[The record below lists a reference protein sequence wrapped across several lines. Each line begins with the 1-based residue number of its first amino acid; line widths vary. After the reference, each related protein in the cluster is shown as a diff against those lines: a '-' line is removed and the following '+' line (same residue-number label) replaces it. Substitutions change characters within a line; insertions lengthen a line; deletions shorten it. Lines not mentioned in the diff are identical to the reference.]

1 MAFEIWDWDTFKRK
15 AQEEEELNGDKY
27 RHQFDVAKAWFKSGG
42 RVTLHRWA
50 MRRDFETHL
59 IQKGRNIILVECD
72 GERQPWCTVEQLR
85 EDDFMFI
92 PNNHVIGEFTE
103 YPAFMYKAEKF
114 EQPIKRNK
122 VIVKH

>member
-15 AQEEEELNGDKY
+15 AQEDEELNGDKY
-27 RHQFDVAKAWFKSGG
+27 RHQFDVAKAWLKSGG

-59 IQKGRNIILVECD
+59 IQKGKNIILVECD
-72 GERQPWCTVEQLR
+72 GERQIWCTVEQLR
-85 EDDFMFI
+85 QDDFMFI

-103 YPAFMYKAEKF
+103 YPAHMYNAEKF

>member
-15 AQEEEELNGDKY
+15 AQEDEEMNGDKY

-59 IQKGRNIILVECD
+59 IQKGKNIIHAKVGGRKQTVLDAIDELVRENLLD
-72 GERQPWCTVEQLR
+72 AEASLR
-85 EDDFMFI
+85 GGYRYTKKGAI
-92 PNNHVIGEFTE
+92 
-103 YPAFMYKAEKF
+103 
-114 EQPIKRNK
+114 
-122 VIVKH
+122 